1 MSSKER
7 RSRRAGIGVCGSRFV
22 QLYEALQAQRCVLCD
37 RDIRIGELFTRGGVH
52 GQPSTS
58 PVCQDCRTVARRQR
72 VGLSS

>member
-22 QLYEALQAQRCVLCD
+22 QLYEALQAHSCILCD
-37 RDIRIGELFTRGGVH
+37 RDIDAGELFTRGGVH

-58 PVCQDCRTVARRQR
+58 PVCRDCRGVVLRQR
-72 VGLSS
+72 VGLSG